1 MRLFS
6 NAGAYTL
13 MGLMEEPGWF
23 VEYETLFS
31 TRLPVFFK
39 SSLSSFAWFVFTQRI
54 LPSYSIRHTPLQ
66 MPLSLV
72 NSCQLFFR

>member
-23 VEYETLFS
+23 VEYETLFC

-39 SSLSSFAWFVFTQRI
+39 SSLSSFA
-54 LPSYSIRHTPLQ
+54 
-66 MPLSLV
+66 
-72 NSCQLFFR
+72 